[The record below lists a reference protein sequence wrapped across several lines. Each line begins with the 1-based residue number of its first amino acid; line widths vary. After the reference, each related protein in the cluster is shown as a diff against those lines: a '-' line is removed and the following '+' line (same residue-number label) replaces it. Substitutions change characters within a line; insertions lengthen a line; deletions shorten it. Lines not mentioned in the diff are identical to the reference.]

1 MPGAP
6 SDALW
11 FAKAGCLTET
21 DGWRAG
27 RCVVSCRLDYWARNL
42 LNAIDVLGH
51 NIVITLCGFAVSNYY
66 NKLKLVMLEKDIL
79 FDERLVYP
87 WQRDSFRDSSPLG
100 KIPFIETEYG
110 GLSESAVIL
119 DYLEERYPEIPLYP
133 VDLFARAKCRELIQH
148 VELNC
153 EWVARR
159 LYKECFFGGS
169 VSAETKSEA
178 KDRLAFG
185 LDAVARL
192 ATFNPYVVGSAFTA
206 ADCAAYIHFMM
217 MRLATQAIYGY
228 DMVVARLPQVAA
240 YMIFIETRPHVQT
253 ITAGRAAAI
262 DAFLALNVHYDG

>member
-1 MPGAP
+1 MTTARSLLVDPDTPGFHHCF
-6 SDALW
+6 S
-11 FAKAGCLTET
+11 
-21 DGWRAG
+21 
-27 RCVVSCRLDYWARNL
+27 RCVRRAWSARRNVSWLER
-42 LNAIDVLGH
+42 
-51 NIVITLCGFAVSNYY
+51 VS
-66 NKLKLVMLEKDIL
+66 
-79 FDERLVYP
+79 F
-87 WQRDSFRDSSPLG
+87 SSYRHRSR
-100 KIPFIETEYG
+100 FI
-110 GLSESAVIL
+110 SCA
-119 DYLEERYPEIPLYP
+119 P

-169 VSAETKSEA
+169 VSAETRSET

-228 DMVVARLPQVAA
+228 DMVVTRLPQVAA